1 MGYLY
6 DLVIHIMEPIYHMKK
21 SNFDL
26 HIRGIYLKE
35 INRLKGT

>member
-6 DLVIHIMEPIYHMKK
+6 DLVIHIMGPIYHMEK

-26 HIRGIYLKE
+26 HIRDIYLIE